1 MNLPTDIIN
10 LIMSYTVKY
19 KCYRCNKIIQ
29 PYEQYIR
36 YSKFIFCSQICT
48 EYQHY

>member
-10 LIMSYTVKY
+10 LIMSYTVKH

>member
-10 LIMSYTVKY
+10 LIMSYTVKH

-29 PYEQYIR
+29 PYEDHIH
-36 YSKFIFCSQICT
+36 YSQFFFCSQNCT